1 MTVPKIKYKKPL
13 VITGIVVLLILGI
26 IASYFI
32 ILKIGEIRLRNSLS
46 NTDDTLSDDAYSD
59 EADAY
64 HNGNAYYYNKDLVNI
79 LFIGV
84 DKENLSDNN
93 GKQAD
98 AIYLVSADFKQNKAN
113 IMAISRN
120 TLTDIEIYDMNGE
133 YLDTENKQICLS
145 YAYGKDDVESSNLTS
160 KAVSRLLYDIPINGY
175 YTVFMDSIGDIVDSV
190 GGVAVTVPDDMTVYS
205 PEWKKG
211 AKVKINGE
219 KAMLYLT
226 YRQDSSEQ
234 RLQRQKQFISSFVSS
249 AKKAVAK
256 NISLPLNMYKKL
268 AKNTVTDVDAT
279 SAVYLASEIMKAEF
293 EIIQIPGKVGFDGT
307 YETFEADESA
317 LYEQVLDVFYKV
329 KK

>member
-1 MTVPKIKYKKPL
+1 MTAPRIKLKKPL
-13 VITGIVVLLILGI
+13 VITGIVVLLILGV

-46 NTDDTLSDDAYSD
+46 NTDDMLSDDAYSD

-64 HNGNAYYYNKDLVNI
+64 HNGKAYYYNKDLVNI

-98 AIYLVSADFKQNKAN
+98 AIYLVSADFKSNKAN
-113 IMAISRN
+113 VIAISRN

-190 GGVAVTVPDDMTVYS
+190 GGVSVTVPDDMTDFS

-219 KAMLYLT
+219 KAILYLT
-226 YRQDSSEQ
+226 HRQDSSEQ

-279 SAVYLASEIMKAEF
+279 SAVYLVSEIMKAEF

>member
-1 MTVPKIKYKKPL
+1 MTAPRIKSKKPL
-13 VITGIVVLLILGI
+13 IIIGIALLLILSI
-26 IASYFI
+26 IATYFI
-32 ILKIGEIRLRNSLS
+32 ILKVGEIRLRDKLS
-46 NTDDTLSDDAYSD
+46 NTDDMLSGDAYSD

-64 HNGNAYYYNKDLVNI
+64 HNGKAYYYNKDLVNI

-84 DKENLSDNN
+84 DKENLADNN

-98 AIYLVSADFKQNKAN
+98 AIYLVSADFKANKAN
-113 IMAISRN
+113 VMAISRN
-120 TLTDIEIYDMNGE
+120 TLSDIEIYDMNGE
-133 YLDTENKQICLS
+133 YLDTENRQICLS
-145 YAYGKDDVESSNLTS
+145 YAYGKDETHSSELTT

-175 YTVFMDSIGDIVDSV
+175 YTVFMDSIGEIVDSV
-190 GGVAVTVPDDMTVYS
+190 GGVSVTVPEDMTEFS

-211 AKVKINGE
+211 ANVKIKGE
-219 KAMLYLT
+219 KAILYLT
-226 YRQDSSEQ
+226 YRQDTSEQ

-279 SAVYLASEIMKAEF
+279 SAVYLASEIMKADF
-293 EIIQIPGKVGFDGT
+293 EVFQIPGQVGFDGT
-307 YETFEADESA
+307 YETFETDESA

>member
-32 ILKIGEIRLRNSLS
+32 ILKIGEVRLRNSLS

-190 GGVAVTVPDDMTVYS
+190 GGVAVTVPEDMTEYS